1 MRRQIKS
8 CFLKQFY
15 LFCRA
20 GREQSGKMR
29 VYLVKH
35 IKILQLLYEPHVSSS
50 KLVLF
55 SSKLVL
61 SPSKLVL
68 LSEQSERKGHRPP
81 EAGLGRDENRRD
93 ALGQ

>member
-50 KLVLF
+50 KLVL
-55 SSKLVL
+55 
-61 SPSKLVL
+61 

-81 EAGLGRDENRRD
+81 EAGLGRDENRARRESARRTRAIEIRKTID
-93 ALGQ
+93 